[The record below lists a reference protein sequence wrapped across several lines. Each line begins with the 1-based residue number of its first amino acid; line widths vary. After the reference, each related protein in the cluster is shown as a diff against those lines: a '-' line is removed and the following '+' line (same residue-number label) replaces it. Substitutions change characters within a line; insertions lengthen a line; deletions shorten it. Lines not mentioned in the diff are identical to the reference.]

1 MKLARIVIDCPA
13 KQLDKYF
20 DYAIP
25 EALQSKALV
34 GMRAEVPFGQGAKPS
49 IGYIIKVYDGDPPEG
64 CKSILSIPDSE
75 PLLSK
80 EALYEAY
87 WIKSR
92 YFCAFS
98 EAIRL
103 FLPTGAIRKITTW
116 VRLCA
121 ENEYKIRTERQN
133 NIAAFIREAGG
144 ICEYE
149 KIKEVMGTSVTSIL
163 KEMGD
168 EGIISFSHTNDA
180 KVKDK
185 FITLVTLAEGEI
197 PELPEKMR
205 AQKRAIKI
213 LSECKVLSMSDL
225 CLFASVTKATVDAMQ
240 RKGMVIY
247 SRAESLRSRKGYKST
262 ADTEDVILTAEQ
274 KTAIDEI
281 QNTGNNEFKP
291 VLIHGVT
298 GSGKT
303 EVYMHVVKRVIDEG
317 GSAMILVPEIAL
329 THQMVGRFTQKFGEL
344 VAVLHSGLSPVARYD
359 EWKRIKKG
367 KARVI
372 VGARSAVFAPCQ
384 NLKIIVVDEE
394 HEDSYKSESGVRY
407 NAREVALCRAKTEG
421 AKVVLASATPSV
433 ESYYRAQTGTYALVE
448 MNKRYNNAPLPDTH
462 IVDMREELHEGN
474 RSPVSRFL
482 REEIEKNVQNG
493 EQSILFLNKRGHS
506 SFVSCRGCGY
516 VPKCPKCSV
525 SLTYHSISEKLICHY
540 CGYRINNPEKCP
552 ECGSTHI
559 KGFGTGTQKL
569 EERLENEFEGRKII
583 RMDTDTT
590 SGRDAHERI
599 LTRFRDENV
608 DILLG
613 TQMISKGLD
622 FPNVTLVGVLAA
634 DQSLNTGDY
643 RAAERTFCQITQVC
657 GRAGRG
663 EKKGRAVIQTYMPD
677 HPTIIQASRQ
687 DYRSF
692 YDEEIIIRNALKYPP
707 FCDIIDINLSGSDQE
722 RVKETATQL
731 YGEAER
737 LLGDKIRLYRPTP
750 CRIDKINNVY
760 RWHFW
765 MKCVF
770 DKEISRVIN
779 EIIRKERR
787 ISVIA
792 DLNPLSI

>member
-20 DYAIP
+20 DYAVP

-34 GMRAEVPFGQGAKPS
+34 GMRAEVPFGAGAKPS
-49 IGYIIKVYDGDPPEG
+49 IGYIIKVYDGDPPKG
-64 CKSILSIPDSE
+64 CKSIIDIPDSE

-80 EALYEAY
+80 DSLYEAY
-87 WIKSR
+87 WIKTR

-103 FLPTGAIRKITTW
+103 FLPTGAIRKITSW
-116 VRLCA
+116 VRLIS
-121 ENEYKIRTERQN
+121 ENEYKINSERQSK
-133 NIAAFIREAGG
+133 IAEFIKEAGG

-149 KIKEVMGTSVTSIL
+149 KIKEVMGTSVTGVL
-163 KEMGD
+163 REMSD
-168 EGIISFSHTNDA
+168 ESIISFSHTNDT

-185 FITLVTLAEGEI
+185 YITLVTLAQDDI
-197 PELPEKMR
+197 PDLPDKLR

-240 RKGMVIY
+240 RKGMVVY
-247 SRAESLRSRKGYKST
+247 TRAESLRSKDRKTDNTDKG
-262 ADTEDVILTAEQ
+262 EVILTAEQ
-274 KTAIDEI
+274 KSAIDAI
-281 QNTGNNEFKP
+281 YGASDGEFKP

-303 EVYMHVVKRVIDEG
+303 EVYMQAVQKVIENG
-317 GSAMILVPEIAL
+317 GSAIILVPEIAL
-329 THQMVGRFTQKFGEL
+329 THQMVGRFTQRFGEL
-344 VAVLHSGLSPVARYD
+344 VAVLHSGLSAAARYD
-359 EWKRIKKG
+359 EWKRIKRG
-367 KARVI
+367 KARVV

-384 NLKIIVVDEE
+384 DLKIIVVDEE

-421 AKVVLASATPSV
+421 ATAVLASATPSV
-433 ESYYRAQTGTYALVE
+433 ESYYRAQSGTYTLVK
-448 MNKRYNNAPLPDTH
+448 MNKRYNNAPLPETH
-462 IVDMREELHEGN
+462 IVDMREELHDGN

-482 REEIEKNVQNG
+482 RDEIEKNIENG
-493 EQSILFLNKRGHS
+493 EQSILFLNKRGYS
-506 SFVSCRGCGY
+506 SFVSCRECGY

-525 SLTYHSISEKLICHY
+525 SLTYHSISDKLICHY
-540 CGYRINNPEKCP
+540 CGYRINNPDKCP
-552 ECGSTHI
+552 ECGSSHI

-569 EERLENEFEGRKII
+569 EEKLEQEFEGRKII

-599 LTRFRDENV
+599 LTRFREENI

-622 FPNVTLVGVLAA
+622 FPGVTLVGVLAA
-634 DQSLNTGDY
+634 DQSLNAGDY

-663 EKKGRAVIQTYMPD
+663 DKKGRAVIQTYMPD
-677 HPTIIQASRQ
+677 DPTIILASRQ
-687 DYRSF
+687 DYDSF
-692 YDEEIIIRNALKYPP
+692 YSEEIIIRNALKYPP
-707 FCDIIDINLSGSDQE
+707 FCDIIDITLSGSNE
-722 RVKETATQL
+722 SKVRETAIRL
-731 YGEAER
+731 SDEADK
-737 LLGDKIRLYRPTP
+737 LLGNKIKLYKPTP

-765 MKCVF
+765 MKCAF
-770 DKEISRVIN
+770 DKEISSGIN
-779 EIIRKERR
+779 NIIRKERGV
-787 ISVIA
+787 SVIA
-792 DLNPLSI
+792 DLNPISV